1 MCRCEA
7 LLDSASETKYR
18 CSNINIGWRHSPD
31 HKQRMIT
38 RNTKVILRLE
48 GILVRITKSPLV
60 VKTIV
65 VRKSHASKG
74 ASRFEFG
81 AAHHINSQLR
91 ITDGCRKAH
100 SLVCPFIWHYTSV
113 IHPFE
118 PLWKVTWPVPPS
130 QGRMISNS
138 GSFISLCHHFS
149 KRLKWLLTLIV
160 RHIALNSTE

>member
-1 MCRCEA
+1 MVSC
-7 LLDSASETKYR
+7 
-18 CSNINIGWRHSPD
+18 
-31 HKQRMIT
+31 
-38 RNTKVILRLE
+38 
-48 GILVRITKSPLV
+48 LV

-130 QGRMISNS
+130 QGRVISNS
-138 GSFISLCHHFS
+138 GSFISLCHHFFKELENEYRYRFFQDLWFWIQS
-149 KRLKWLLTLIV
+149 VKNHWKLSIPWCSPTGGWV
-160 RHIALNSTE
+160 RWYCENPRM